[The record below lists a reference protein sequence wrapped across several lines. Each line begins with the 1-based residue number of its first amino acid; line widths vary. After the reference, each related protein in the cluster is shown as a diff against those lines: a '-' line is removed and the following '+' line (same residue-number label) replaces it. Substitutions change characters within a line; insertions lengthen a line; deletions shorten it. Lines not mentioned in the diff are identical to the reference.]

1 MAKFAVLVEY
11 DLPAPGQAES
21 FEGAVQ
27 PLLDALRALTPIPP
41 VSVSAYMRDAAERVI
56 EAGKVAE

>member
-1 MAKFAVLVEY
+1 MPKFAVLIEY
-11 DLPAPGQAES
+11 DLPALGQAES

-41 VSVSAYMRDAAERVI
+41 ASVTAFAKDAAERVI
-56 EAGKVAE
+56 EAGKD